1 MEIVIRILTT
11 LGQVAGIIAL
21 FSAMEMIL
29 YGVVSVVISV
39 IEAIHE
45 RSIKTLFETW
55 NDAQDY
61 LMVSSWRIMAV
72 STCIAMILW
81 LIICAIS

>member
-1 MEIVIRILTT
+1 MEIVVRILTI
-11 LGQVAGIIAL
+11 LGQAAGIIAL

-29 YGVVSVVISV
+29 YGVVSV
-39 IEAIHE
+39 IEAIRE
-45 RSIKTLFETW
+45 RNIKTLFTTW

>member
-21 FSAMEMIL
+21 FSAMEMII

>member
-21 FSAMEMIL
+21 FSAIEMIL
-29 YGVVSVVISV
+29 YGVVSV

-45 RSIKTLFETW
+45 RSIKILFETW
-55 NDAQDY
+55 DDTQDY

>member
-1 MEIVIRILTT
+1 MEIVVRILTI
-11 LGQVAGIIAL
+11 LGQAAGIIAF

-29 YGVVSVVISV
+29 YGVVSV
-39 IEAIHE
+39 IEAIRE
-45 RSIKTLFETW
+45 RNIKTLFTTW

>member
-29 YGVVSVVISV
+29 YGVVSV
-39 IEAIHE
+39 IEAIHK

-55 NDAQDY
+55 DDAQDY

>member
-1 MEIVIRILTT
+1 MEIVVRILTI
-11 LGQVAGIIAL
+11 LGQAAGIIAF

-29 YGVVSVVISV
+29 YGVVSV
-39 IEAIHE
+39 IEAI
-45 RSIKTLFETW
+45 RGRNIKTLFTTW

>member
-1 MEIVIRILTT
+1 MEIVVRILTI
-11 LGQVAGIIAL
+11 LGQASVIIAL

-29 YGVVSVVISV
+29 YGVVSV
-39 IEAIHE
+39 IEAISE
-45 RSIKTLFETW
+45 RNIKTLFTTW

-61 LMVSSWRIMAV
+61 LMVSSWEIMAV
-72 STCIAMILW
+72 STCIAIVLW

>member
-1 MEIVIRILTT
+1 MRILTILCLAT
-11 LGQVAGIIAL
+11 GMIAL

-29 YGVVSVVISV
+29 HGVVSV

-45 RSIKTLFETW
+45 RSIKTLFTTW

-72 STCIAMILW
+72 STCIAMVLW

>member
-1 MEIVIRILTT
+1 MEIVIRILTILCLAT
-11 LGQVAGIIAL
+11 GMIAL

-29 YGVVSVVISV
+29 HGVVSV

-45 RSIKTLFETW
+45 RSIKTLFTTW

-72 STCIAMILW
+72 STCIAMVLW

>member
-1 MEIVIRILTT
+1 MAIVVRILTI
-11 LGQVAGIIAL
+11 LGQAAGIIAF

-29 YGVVSVVISV
+29 YGVVSV
-39 IEAIHE
+39 IEAI
-45 RSIKTLFETW
+45 RGRNIKTLFTTW

>member
-11 LGQVAGIIAL
+11 LGQAAGIIAL

-29 YGVVSVVISV
+29 YGVVSI

-45 RSIKTLFETW
+45 RSIKTLFTTW
-55 NDAQDY
+55 NDAKDY

>member
-29 YGVVSVVISV
+29 YGVVSV

-45 RSIKTLFETW
+45 RSIQTLFETW
-55 NDAQDY
+55 DDAQDY

>member
-21 FSAMEMIL
+21 FYAMEMIL
-29 YGVVSVVISV
+29 YGVVSVVVSV

>member
-1 MEIVIRILTT
+1 MDIVIKILTI
-11 LGQVAGIIAL
+11 LGQAAGIIAL

-29 YGVVSVVISV
+29 YGVVSI

-45 RSIKTLFETW
+45 RSTKTLLTTW
-55 NDAQDY
+55 SDAKDY
-61 LMVSSWRIMAV
+61 LMVSNWRVMAV
-72 STCIAMILW
+72 STCIAMVIW